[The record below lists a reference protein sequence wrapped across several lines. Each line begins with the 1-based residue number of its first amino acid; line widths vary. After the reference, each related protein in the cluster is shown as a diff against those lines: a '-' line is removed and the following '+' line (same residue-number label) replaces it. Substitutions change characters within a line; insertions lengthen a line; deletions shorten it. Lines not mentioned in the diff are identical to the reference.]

1 MIARL
6 IRFWLR
12 VQWLMVI
19 GPVIGLTIAIGANDS
34 MEFWTDPDD
43 ESLAAVQFIWL
54 GIACV
59 LGLVV
64 HGFDQIPAFREY
76 VLHRG
81 VRPSGLFVGRFVAG
95 LVVTVVIAAVPI
107 GIGSWFASFGD
118 SGALV
123 TADGVLRWLAVGS
136 SALAGYSFGAW
147 ATTLRG
153 PVWSVASIAM
163 FATGALVGLELMLVL
178 ATPQTPAPSGL
189 RYVMFQVG
197 AALVYAFIAVRG
209 HLRHNDPDR
218 PVPWP
223 MQWTR
228 AVAIAASF
236 AVLACFATPPVQHA
250 IAGLV
255 HQYPSIVKRA
265 DGAFELALVD
275 RERGRLRR
283 VTPDHRQTGD
293 DRGREA
299 TDEIVFAPA
308 RFRLDA
314 PATAEADL
322 PPLSHTRR
330 EFRLGSAVHQLMFHP
345 FEQVWIEQP
354 SGKLVFARR
363 GLLSWIDDRATRIES
378 LRVELPRPDGRGFGE
393 RTTVLAA
400 GTAVGFDDF
409 RGEHSSFVLG
419 DLDDGTLWRAVH
431 RGEPRR
437 VEAITFPRGDRFRS
451 WAWSRGATGVT
462 NANATPYEWSR
473 ALDGDL
479 GAVVVL
485 GEQGRYAFDEHGALV
500 PTEAEPLAWRSADD
514 SRVRVLP
521 GADPF
526 FARVDVLAADGSVEF
541 SHDYAPYRRGAITA
555 RAVAIGWG
563 LLRPAALA
571 RIDVPGIDGAET
583 TLAFARPIFGVAFAL
598 VLAGV
603 TWLALRRRGAELA
616 RCVGWA
622 MIVAVFGP
630 VGFLTFLML
639 ESKAAFA
646 RIPTTSVVE
655 RRTPT
660 VLEGI
665 APAA

>member
-12 VQWLMVI
+12 TQWLMMV
-19 GPVIGLTIAIGANDS
+19 GPLVGLTIAIGANDS

-54 GIACV
+54 GIAAV

-64 HGFDQIPAFREY
+64 HGFDQLPAFREY
-76 VLHRG
+76 VMHRG
-81 VRPSGLFVGRFVAG
+81 VGPRGLFAGRFVAG
-95 LVVTVVIAAVPI
+95 LIVMVFIATVPI
-107 GIGSWFASFGD
+107 ALGAWLARFGD

-123 TADGVLRWLAVGS
+123 TTDAVLRWLAVGS

-147 ATTLRG
+147 VTTLRG
-153 PVWSVASIAM
+153 PVWSVALIAM
-163 FATGALVGLELMLVL
+163 FATGAFVGLELMLVI
-178 ATPQTPAPSGL
+178 ATPQTPVPSVL
-189 RYVMFQVG
+189 RYMLFQVG
-197 AALVYAFIAVRG
+197 AALVYALIAVRG

-228 AVAIAASF
+228 AVTIAASF
-236 AVLACFATPPVQHA
+236 AVLACFATPPVQHE

-255 HQYPSIVKRA
+255 HQYPSIVRRT
-265 DGAFELALVD
+265 DGTYELALVD
-275 RERGRLRR
+275 REQGSLRR
-283 VTPDHRQTGD
+283 VTPDHRPTGD
-293 DRGREA
+293 DRDREA

-322 PPLSHTRR
+322 PPLSHARR
-330 EFRLGSAVHQLMFHP
+330 EFRLGSAIHQLMFHP
-345 FEQVWIEQP
+345 FDRVWIEQP

-363 GLLSWIDDRATRIES
+363 GLVAWNHDRATRIES
-378 LRVELPRPDGRGFGE
+378 LRLELPRPDGRGFGE

-409 RGEHSSFVLG
+409 NSQHPSFVLG
-419 DLDDGTLWRAVH
+419 DLDDGTLWRVVH
-431 RGEPRR
+431 RGEPLR
-437 VEAITFPRGDRFRS
+437 VEAILLPRGDRFRS

-473 ALDGDL
+473 ALGGDL

-485 GEQGRYAFDEHGALV
+485 GEQGRYAFDEHGVLV
-500 PTEAEPLAWRSADD
+500 PTEAEPLAWRSADER
-514 SRVRVLP
+514 RVRVTP

-541 SHDYAPYRRGAITA
+541 SHDYAPRRKEAITA

-583 TLAFARPIFGVAFAL
+583 TRAFARPIIGVAFAL

-603 TWLALRRRGAELA
+603 TWLALRRRGAEFV
-616 RCVGWA
+616 RCAGWA
-622 MIVAVFGP
+622 TLVAAFGP
-630 VGFLTFLML
+630 VGFLTFLLL

-646 RIPTTSVVE
+646 RIPATSVVE

-660 VLEGI
+660 VLEGVES
-665 APAA
+665 AT